1 MKTLLIL
8 GLGVCVLPGLAAAEQ
23 RLVIDPGV
31 DLGGGLF
38 GYTLRFEAD
47 SDDEVLAGWDGSFDG
62 PMNQILFAGTV
73 PTPSLEMA
81 GYLSDYDRAR
91 DSHFL
96 LYNADLVAAESP
108 SESPSL
114 LTMAAGIQVASHTR
128 NFSLAQIVLG
138 EGQTV
143 TMSGHSADPWP
154 NLYVNQATITGGGEC
169 LALCYPAA
177 EDGGADAPLG
187 ASVAVTGSGTDPEYV
202 YRVWH
207 RCEALPGMWAEGV
220 VAVFDQPSFTFDA
233 DQEGEYWVTYGP
245 RDFEFILGEPSV
257 GPSLSFQ
264 VIPEPATLGV
274 LAAGAFALLR
284 RRLR

>member
-114 LTMAAGIQVASHTR
+114 LTMGAGIQVASRTR

-245 RDFEFILGEPSV
+245 RDLILGESSV

-264 VIPEPATLGV
+264 VIPEPATLAV